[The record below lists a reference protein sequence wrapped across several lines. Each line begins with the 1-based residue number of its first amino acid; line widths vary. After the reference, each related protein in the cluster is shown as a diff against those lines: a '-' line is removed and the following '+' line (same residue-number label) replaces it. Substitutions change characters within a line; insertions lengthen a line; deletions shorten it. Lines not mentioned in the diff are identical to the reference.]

1 MTPVD
6 QSASYSRTV
15 PRDRSEAR
23 QWGELNVKVRMNKL
37 RRLFWLLFLF
47 CCPVAFGEVNFAQL
61 TDPHIFD
68 CKGDVAGNKKMLEW
82 CIERTNLGAP
92 GGQPFDFVVVT
103 GDLGLEGLG
112 GQREKLDSAAS
123 ELGKII
129 ASSSVKHWLFVP
141 GNNDLTDENPG
152 TIGVYFQFIDALQDK
167 VRNHFIV
174 DLCPRDDDPASGVY
188 KEGQCRF
195 IGFNNASFKSNGKAS
210 DAKKFESE
218 QLKDIQ
224 QVIDRLS
231 TPGLKHA
238 YLFYHIPEV
247 DDPYYADLLSPDDPE
262 FIKRE
267 TEQKELDNPNPKSAW
282 TVTQAVRTKWNEV
295 VNDPRV
301 SARFTGHFHTS
312 LRKRYGGVGNN
323 LFICPPI
330 ASKKQEDAPRQAR
343 GFLAVSVDCAR
354 DEVKSEVVWYEVNKV
369 VPETPAPDKN
379 TGSANRE
386 GTIAFNASFLILL
399 AVVVAAI
406 YILWRR
412 AQKLMGSAADSTRRA
427 TAVVGLVFLGA
438 VMLGFVVLA
447 SLAISAPAGGEA
459 DRVVSVGALWALAAL
474 AVGSAIGFL
483 FGVPHTVATSS
494 GRDEGGPGQTAADA
508 QIRGAKTN
516 LEEIADW
523 LSKLI
528 IGGTVFQSGNVV
540 RWLGDAGTE
549 FARTVGAETDLWR
562 GVGSSSLVYFGLV
575 GLFGGHFMTRLY
587 LIGALRRADE
597 GDRPVVAERAGL
609 TVAQLAALDAAPL
622 NIETA
627 GAEFDPIAREAADK
641 IVELPLDS
649 LTNWR
654 DVRLWSKAQLSKGNV
669 DAAIRG
675 YQKAIEAVPN
685 DAETRLGYAV
695 SLAVRKSAKH
705 IILTQLEAARA
716 SVMLNTPKDLRKN
729 VYKSL
734 TYVCLDLKK
743 PEGFSSAIRYARE
756 YLERAD
762 AIQSG
767 GLWINIACAYGQAYS
782 WLAEDDGRKVLP
794 QDVTVTSGPSAEL
807 LADSRRDDLLKWI
820 SNQALNAMK
829 NAIAR
834 DDGAKTTFRELM
846 GIDPRP
852 PERADD
858 NDLECFG
865 GDDEFRRLVTSEKGS
880 SQTSGST

>member
-1 MTPVD
+1 
-6 QSASYSRTV
+6 
-15 PRDRSEAR
+15 
-23 QWGELNVKVRMNKL
+23 
-37 RRLFWLLFLF
+37 
-47 CCPVAFGEVNFAQL
+47 
-61 TDPHIFD
+61 
-68 CKGDVAGNKKMLEW
+68 
-82 CIERTNLGAP
+82 
-92 GGQPFDFVVVT
+92 
-103 GDLGLEGLG
+103 
-112 GQREKLDSAAS
+112 
-123 ELGKII
+123 
-129 ASSSVKHWLFVP
+129 
-141 GNNDLTDENPG
+141 
-152 TIGVYFQFIDALQDK
+152 
-167 VRNHFIV
+167 
-174 DLCPRDDDPASGVY
+174 
-188 KEGQCRF
+188 
-195 IGFNNASFKSNGKAS
+195 
-210 DAKKFESE
+210 
-218 QLKDIQ
+218 
-224 QVIDRLS
+224 
-231 TPGLKHA
+231 
-238 YLFYHIPEV
+238 
-247 DDPYYADLLSPDDPE
+247 
-262 FIKRE
+262 
-267 TEQKELDNPNPKSAW
+267 
-282 TVTQAVRTKWNEV
+282 
-295 VNDPRV
+295 
-301 SARFTGHFHTS
+301 
-312 LRKRYGGVGNN
+312 
-323 LFICPPI
+323 
-330 ASKKQEDAPRQAR
+330 
-343 GFLAVSVDCAR
+343 
-354 DEVKSEVVWYEVNKV
+354 
-369 VPETPAPDKN
+369 
-379 TGSANRE
+379 
-386 GTIAFNASFLILL
+386 
-399 AVVVAAI
+399 
-406 YILWRR
+406 
-412 AQKLMGSAADSTRRA
+412 
-427 TAVVGLVFLGA
+427 
-438 VMLGFVVLA
+438 
-447 SLAISAPAGGEA
+447 
-459 DRVVSVGALWALAAL
+459 
-474 AVGSAIGFL
+474 
-483 FGVPHTVATSS
+483 
-494 GRDEGGPGQTAADA
+494 
-508 QIRGAKTN
+508 
-516 LEEIADW
+516 
-523 LSKLI
+523 
-528 IGGTVFQSGNVV
+528 
-540 RWLGDAGTE
+540 
-549 FARTVGAETDLWR
+549 
-562 GVGSSSLVYFGLV
+562 
-575 GLFGGHFMTRLY
+575 MTRLY